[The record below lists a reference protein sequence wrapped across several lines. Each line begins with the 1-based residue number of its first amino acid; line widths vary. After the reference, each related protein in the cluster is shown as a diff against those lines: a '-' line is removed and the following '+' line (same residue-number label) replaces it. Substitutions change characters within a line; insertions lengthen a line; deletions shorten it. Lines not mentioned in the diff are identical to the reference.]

1 MFNKLEFSDIN
12 RYFVSIGTILIAISF
27 LLPYFY
33 LKENFGIII
42 SETDYKSYTEI
53 SRKIID
59 NKQQNILFFQNY
71 ILEISASIL
80 LIGIIF
86 TIIGIVRWN
95 KRQSKIDKKFDKE
108 LEKLEIEIKQL
119 TPEEKEE
126 KLNEEVL
133 QVTESSHEISTNLPA
148 QDYRNI
154 RNIYENVEAT
164 IINKVKQYNLS
175 NNSYELYTEIKV
187 ANKYI
192 DVLLK
197 GKEKDIIVEIKYM
210 NRNLNIMMLRDLT
223 QRFDYLLEFYKKST
237 QKTTQGKMFVVYND
251 SDISEEQVIK
261 AKLRFESSD
270 FQNGLLNKTEL
281 YLIKHSELDDFEIK
295 NII

>member
-12 RYFVSIGTILIAISF
+12 RYFVSIGTILIALSF

-33 LKENFGIII
+33 IKENFGIII
-42 SETDYKSYTEI
+42 SKTDYKSYTDI

-71 ILEISASIL
+71 IIEISVSIL

-95 KRQSKIDKKFDKE
+95 KRQSKIDKKFDRE

-126 KLNEEVL
+126 KLKEEIF
-133 QVTESSHEISTNLPA
+133 QTTESSKENPGIHE
-148 QDYRNI
+148 QDFSNI
-154 RNIYENVEAT
+154 RETYKNVETT
-164 IINKVKQYNLS
+164 IINKIKEYSSFSNSYNL
-175 NNSYELYTEIKV
+175 YIEIKV

-192 DVLLK
+192 DALLK
-197 GKEKDIIVEIKYM
+197 GKEKDIIIEIKYM
-210 NRNLNIMMLRDLT
+210 NRNINTIVLSVLA
-223 QRFDYLLEFYKKST
+223 QRFDYLLEFYKK
-237 QKTTQGKMFVVYND
+237 TTKKHVQGKLLIVYND
-251 SDISEEQVIK
+251 AEINEEQEKK
-261 AKLRFESSD
+261 ARSRFESNA
-270 FQNGLLNKTEL
+270 FQIGLLNKTDL
-281 YLIKHSELDDFEIK
+281 YLIKHSELNNFEIK

>member
-71 ILEISASIL
+71 IIEISASIL

-133 QVTESSHEISTNLPA
+133 QVTESSQEINSNLPV
-148 QDYRNI
+148 QDYRSI
-154 RNIYENVEAT
+154 RNIYETVEST
-164 IINKVKQYNLS
+164 IINKITQYNLL
-175 NNSYELYTEIKV
+175 NNSYDLYTEIKV

-192 DVLLK
+192 DALLK

-210 NRNLNIMMLRDLT
+210 NRNISIMMLRDLT
-223 QRFDYLLEFYKKST
+223 QRFDYLLEFYKKT
-237 QKTTQGKMFVVYND
+237 TKKTIQGKMLVVYND
-251 SDISEEQVIK
+251 TEINEEQVIK
-261 AKLRFESSD
+261 AKLRFESTD

-281 YLIKHSELDDFEIK
+281 YLIKYSELNNFEIK

>member
-12 RYFVSIGTILIAISF
+12 RYFVSIGTILIALSF

-71 ILEISASIL
+71 IIEISVSIL

-126 KLNEEVL
+126 KLNEEIL
-133 QVTESSHEISTNLPA
+133 QVTKSTQEINTNSPL
-148 QDYRNI
+148 QDYRSI
-154 RNIYENVEAT
+154 RNIYENVETT
-164 IINKVKQYNLS
+164 IINKIKQYNS
-175 NNSYELYTEIKV
+175 FSNSYDLYTEIKV

-192 DVLLK
+192 DALLK
-197 GKEKDIIVEIKYM
+197 GKEKDIIVEIKYI
-210 NRNLNIMMLRDLT
+210 NRSINIMMLRDLT
-223 QRFDYLLEFYKKST
+223 QRFDYLLEFYK
-237 QKTTQGKMFVVYND
+237 TTTKQHIQGKMLVVYND
-251 SDISEEQVIK
+251 AEINEEQVTK
-261 AKLRFESSD
+261 AKLRFESND

-281 YLIKHSELDDFEIK
+281 YLIKHSELNNFEIK